1 MVLNFSLQGNFILK
15 LSIKKYPD
23 MIYLKIPDIFY
34 DLMLIFNTFI
44 FHRLIKIIFNSWM
57 QLII

>member
-34 DLMLIFNTFI
+34 DLMLI
-44 FHRLIKIIFNSWM
+44 LIHLYFM
-57 QLII
+57 LYL